1 MKVYYDLH
9 LHSCLSPCGDEDMT
23 PYNLVNMAKI
33 CGLDVIA
40 LTDHN
45 SCLNC
50 ESAIEVG
57 KQIGIEVITGME
69 LCTSEEIHVVCLFE
83 SLEKG
88 LAFSEY
94 VKQHSPKIM
103 NREKIFG
110 TQLIMNHE
118 DEILGKEEQ
127 LLTIASEISI
137 EEVPDLMREFGG
149 VSYPAH
155 IDRASYSVISSLGDF
170 PKYLDFLAY
179 EVADATC
186 AVDLECRYE
195 NLKGKKMISSS
206 DAHYLENMRGKTE
219 FFELENSKTE
229 TIINYLRGN

>member
-9 LHSCLSPCGDEDMT
+9 LHSCLSPCGDDDMT

-50 ESAIEVG
+50 ATAMKIG
-57 KQIGIEVITGME
+57 NQIGIEVIAGME

-83 SLEKG
+83 SLDKALE
-88 LAFSEY
+88 FSEY
-94 VKQHSPKIM
+94 VKQNSPKIM

-110 TQLIMNHE
+110 NQFIMNE
-118 DEILGKEEQ
+118 QDEVLAKQEQ

-137 EEVPDLMREFGG
+137 EQVPNLMKEFGA
-149 VSYPAH
+149 VAYPAH
-155 IDRASYSVISSLGDF
+155 IDRASYSIISSLGDF
-170 PKYLDFLAY
+170 PSYLDFNAY
-179 EVADATC
+179 EVADISKNEE
-186 AVDLECRYE
+186 LRNKYSSI
-195 NLKGKKMISSS
+195 KSKKMISSS
-206 DAHYLENMRGKTE
+206 DAHYLENMRDKQLY
-219 FFELENSKTE
+219 FELKNSKTK
-229 TIINYLRGN
+229 TIIDFLRE